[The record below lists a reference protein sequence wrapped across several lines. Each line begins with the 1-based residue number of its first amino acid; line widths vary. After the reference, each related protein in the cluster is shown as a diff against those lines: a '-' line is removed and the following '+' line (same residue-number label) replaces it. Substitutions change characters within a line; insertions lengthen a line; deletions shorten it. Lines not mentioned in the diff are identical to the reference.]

1 MSPRP
6 GIDVEISGPLF
17 KKGAKIMRD
26 AMEDAV
32 QELVELGED
41 RLDRG
46 LRPRPAGLFL
56 SVQQARP
63 GRASQGNYRRHVG
76 QDVEVQGLKGRIGD
90 GNVEYGPWLE
100 GTSSR
105 NQTTRFKGYHAFRK
119 VGQWLEKKA
128 DDVLEK
134 NVKKAIT
141 RLRGASPM
149 RGMERM

>member
-6 GIDVEISGPLF
+6 GVDVEIKGPLF

-56 SVQQARP
+56 SAAQARP
-63 GRASQGNYRRHVG
+63 GRASQGNYSRNVSG
-76 QDVEVQGLKGRIGD
+76 EVQGLRGRIDD
-90 GNVEYGPWLE
+90 GGVRYGPWLE

-105 NQTTRFKGYHAFRK
+105 NQTTRFKGYGAFRLTR
-119 VGQWLEKKA
+119 QWLEKKA

-134 NVKKAIT
+134 HAKRAIT
-141 RLRGASPM
+141 RLRGTSPM
-149 RGMERM
+149 HGMERM

>member
-17 KKGAKIMRD
+17 KKGAKITRD

-46 LRPRPAGLFL
+46 LRPGPAGLFL
-56 SVQQARP
+56 SAAKARP
-63 GRASQGNYRRHVG
+63 GRASQGHYRRN
-76 QDVEVQGLKGRIGD
+76 VQGESEGLKGRIDD
-90 GNVEYGPWLE
+90 GGVIYGPWLE

-105 NQTTRFKGYHAFRK
+105 NQSTRFKGYGAFRL
-119 VGQWLEKKA
+119 VGQWLEKKS
-128 DDVLEK
+128 DEVMEK
-134 NVKKAIT
+134 HARKAVQ
-141 RLRGASPM
+141 
-149 RGMERM
+149 RMKGR

>member
-6 GIDVEISGPLF
+6 GINVDISGPLF
-17 KKGAKIMRD
+17 KKGAKITRD

-46 LRPRPAGLFL
+46 LRPRPAGVYL
-56 SVQQARP
+56 SAQQARP
-63 GRASQGNYRRHVG
+63 GKASTGHYRRNVSG
-76 QDVEVQGLKGRIGD
+76 EVQGLRGRIDD
-90 GNVEYGPWLE
+90 GGVVYGPWLE
-100 GTSSR
+100 LGGG
-105 NQTTRFKGYHAFRK
+105 RFKGYATFRR

-134 NVKKAIT
+134 HVRKAVQ
-141 RLRGASPM
+141 RM
-149 RGMERM
+149 RGR